1 MIPFPALILISYLHQ
16 TMCARTLMMY
26 SNRFYAISLKQIP
39 ILMMH
44 SNRFYTYNIFKADTY
59 TNDVLQSFL
68 SNFFRA
74 DTYTNEVLQLFP
86 YLQYLYSRYL
96 Y

>member
-1 MIPFPALILISYLHQ
+1 
-16 TMCARTLMMY
+16 MMY
-26 SNRFYAISLKQIP
+26 
-39 ILMMH
+39 